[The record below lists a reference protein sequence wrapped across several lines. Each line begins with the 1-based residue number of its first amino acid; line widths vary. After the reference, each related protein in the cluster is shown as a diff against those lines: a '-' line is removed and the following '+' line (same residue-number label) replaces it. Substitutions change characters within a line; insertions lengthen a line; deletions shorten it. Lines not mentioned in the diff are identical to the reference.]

1 MTASPQRELRLPKAP
16 RSQTVELLYRI
27 FGDLLVPFEQVRERY
42 FSNLNQDNFTRALT
56 SGRVALPITT
66 LDTSAKRSRFIDIRH
81 LAIFID
87 TQSDAADEEMANTQ
101 SHTLPRPHSN
111 PEEN

>member
-1 MTASPQRELRLPKAP
+1 MTASVQRELRLPKAP

-87 TQSDAADEEMANTQ
+87 TQADAADEEMANTQ
-101 SHTLPRPHSN
+101 SQTRTDTTNNS
-111 PEEN
+111 